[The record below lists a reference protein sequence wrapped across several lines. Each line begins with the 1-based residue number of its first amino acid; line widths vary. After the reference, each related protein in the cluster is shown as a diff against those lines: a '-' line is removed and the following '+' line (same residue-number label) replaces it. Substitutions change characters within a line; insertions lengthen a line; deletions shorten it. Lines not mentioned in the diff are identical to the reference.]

1 MNGYFIT
8 GTDTG
13 VGKTRVTCG
22 LLHALRESGLAAG
35 GMKPVAAGW
44 VGADSEQMND
54 DVARIAAVTGQ
65 NPHDRLLCPYSF
77 KAATS
82 PHIAA
87 ADAGISIQ
95 IDTIRSCF
103 EELQRNYQL
112 LVVEG
117 AGGWLAPIDDKERS
131 MADVASALGLPVI
144 LVVGLRLGCLN
155 HALLTAEAI
164 GRSGLPL
171 AGWVANQ
178 IDPAFDAADA
188 NVQLLSHRLGAPPL
202 LQLPFSLDDSRVAP
216 MPDEAVRHLLRSR

>member
-1 MNGYFIT
+1 MSGYFIA

-22 LLHALRESGLAAG
+22 LLHALRKTGLAAG

-65 NPHDRLLCPYSF
+65 NPHDRLLCPYSL

-95 IDTIRSCF
+95 IDTIQSCF

-117 AGGWLAPIDDKERS
+117 AGGWLAPIDKERS
-131 MADVASALGLPVI
+131 MADVALALGLPVI

-155 HALLTAEAI
+155 HTLLTAQAI
-164 GRSGLPL
+164 ARSGLPL

-178 IDPAFDAADA
+178 IDAAFDAADA
-188 NVQLLSHRLGAPPL
+188 NVQLLTHRLGAPPL
-202 LQLPFSLDDSRVAP
+202 AQLPFSPDGTRLAP
-216 MPDEAVRHLLRSR
+216 MPDEVVRYLLRSR

>member
-1 MNGYFIT
+1 
-8 GTDTG
+8 
-13 VGKTRVTCG
+13 
-22 LLHALRESGLAAG
+22 
-35 GMKPVAAGW
+35 
-44 VGADSEQMND
+44 
-54 DVARIAAVTGQ
+54 
-65 NPHDRLLCPYSF
+65 
-77 KAATS
+77 
-82 PHIAA
+82 
-87 ADAGISIQ
+87 
-95 IDTIRSCF
+95 
-103 EELQRNYQL
+103 
-112 LVVEG
+112 
-117 AGGWLAPIDDKERS
+117 